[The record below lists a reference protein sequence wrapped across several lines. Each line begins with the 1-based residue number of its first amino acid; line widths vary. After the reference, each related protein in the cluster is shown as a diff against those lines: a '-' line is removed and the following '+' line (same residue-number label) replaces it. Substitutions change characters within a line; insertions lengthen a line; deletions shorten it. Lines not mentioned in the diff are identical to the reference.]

1 MGKGIVDGYMFRN
14 AAETERAMK
23 EYENIKRIK
32 KSINI
37 DNPEDVKKMYIKLVE
52 KKYFVT
58 PVGLGFLHEMRE
70 YLVSVTGDEEL
81 EPIPVPGMVAM
92 KPKNDVLTS
101 SAYTKLKQQYETLEK
116 NKSKLVIAVVALA
129 IVVVG
134 MFFIVVTNEN
144 LGYFNAEEKVLN
156 KYSAWQERLQSWE
169 NELIEREDAL
179 DKTIEKLPEDENI
192 NAN

>member
-58 PVGLGFLHEMRE
+58 PVGISFLHEMRD

-81 EPIPVPGMVAM
+81 EPIPVPRMVAM

-101 SAYTKLKQQYETLEK
+101 SAYTKLKQQYATLEK
-116 NKSKLVIAVVALA
+116 TKSKLVIAVVALI
-129 IVVVG
+129 IVVIG

-179 DKTIEKLPEDENI
+179 DKAIEKLPEDENVS
-192 NAN
+192 AN

>member
-1 MGKGIVDGYMFRN
+1 MAKGIVDGYMFRN

-32 KSINI
+32 TSINI
-37 DNPEDVKKMYIKLVE
+37 DNIEDVKKMYNKLVE
-52 KKYFVT
+52 KNYFVT
-58 PVGLGFLHEMRE
+58 PIGVGFLHEMRE
-70 YLVSVTGDEEL
+70 YIVSVTGDESL
-81 EPIPVPGMVAM
+81 EPVHVPGMVIK
-92 KPKNDVLTS
+92 KPKDDGVTGK
-101 SAYTKLKQQYETLEK
+101 AYIKLQQQYQALEK
-116 NKSKLVIAVVALA
+116 VKSKLVIAVIALA
-129 IVVVG
+129 VIVIG

-179 DKTIEKLPEDENI
+179 DKAIEKLPDDENV
-192 NAN
+192 NAK